1 MTRNPNDAGTFR
13 WESPTGGTSPDG
25 SSATIL
31 PCGRWWYIHRGEGE
45 SKPDARGTTGGQE
58 AIMEARAARLRDEE
72 AKARKGG
79 EGA

>member
-1 MTRNPNDAGTFR
+1 MMFNPNDAGTFR

-25 SSATIL
+25 SSAAIL
-31 PCGRWWYIHRGEGE
+31 PDGTWWYYHKG
-45 SKPDARGTTGGQE
+45 SDKPVARGTAGGQE
-58 AIMEARAARLRDEE
+58 AVMRVRAARLRDEE